1 MVVIATLDPRDLGEF
16 DLSIGETFI
25 EDAYIEDA
33 YIPNELRCVKLIRFL
48 IREIRSK
55 FINDRQPNFGS
66 DSRLG

>member
-33 YIPNELRCVKLIRFL
+33 YILCLHPTNYAA
-48 IREIRSK
+48 
-55 FINDRQPNFGS
+55 
-66 DSRLG
+66 